1 MIPEY
6 CALLNMPAVRYR
18 EELPNKRSVWVCL
31 NKTSDSNRQGQRALM
46 RASRCSGLRGAPAG
60 KGPNRAADPAP
71 RADADASRYAREEGR
86 SCHHQTPPPP
96 WLWLAAL
103 TCYLLPVSPT
113 RASCTLNALP
123 GRWCHS
129 PCRAPP
135 ASRGMEKCFHLAE
148 FFKLGICDGLLLH
161 QDTDGTHRERC
172 AIAFVWKKI
181 INNTGSQGRTAELLN
196 HVLFF

>member
-1 MIPEY
+1 MRSWERVGTVASGGPQHARGPIEWQIRPLERMR
-6 CALLNMPAVRYR
+6 MPVATR
-18 EELPNKRSVWVCL
+18 
-31 NKTSDSNRQGQRALM
+31 GQ
-46 RASRCSGLRGAPAG
+46 
-60 KGPNRAADPAP
+60 
-71 RADADASRYAREEGR
+71 EEGR
-86 SCHHQTPPPP
+86 SCHHQTPPMVMAGCAYM
-96 WLWLAAL
+96 LA
-103 TCYLLPVSPT
+103 TCYPCHPPA
-113 RASCTLNALP
+113 RAARWTLSP

-135 ASRGMEKCFHLAE
+135 ARRGMEKCFHSAE

-172 AIAFVWKKI
+172 AIAFVWKII

>member
-1 MIPEY
+1 MRSWERVGTVASGGPQQARGPIERQIRPLERMR
-6 CALLNMPAVRYR
+6 MPVATRGKKDDHVITKPPPHGYG
-18 EELPNKRSVWVCL
+18 W
-31 NKTSDSNRQGQRALM
+31 
-46 RASRCSGLRGAPAG
+46 LRLHATCYPCHPPA
-60 KGPNRAADPAP
+60 RAA
-71 RADADASRYAREEGR
+71 RW
-86 SCHHQTPPPP
+86 TP
-96 WLWLAAL
+96 
-103 TCYLLPVSPT
+103 S
-113 RASCTLNALP
+113 P

-161 QDTDGTHRERC
+161 QDMDGTHRERC

>member
-31 NKTSDSNRQGQRALM
+31 NKTCDSNRQGQRALM
-46 RASRCSGLRGAPAG
+46 RASRYSGLRGAPAG

-86 SCHHQTPPPP
+86 SCHHQTPPHGYG
-96 WLWLAAL
+96 WLRLHA
-103 TCYLLPVSPT
+103 TCYPCHPPAWAA
-113 RASCTLNALP
+113 RWTLSP

-181 INNTGSQGRTAELLN
+181 KNNTGSQGRTAELLN